1 MILPKNVI
9 TGISRKDGI
18 GWGIVEK
25 DYFLTLLLD
34 GISHEPLLKESLV
47 FKGGTALR
55 KIYFKNYRYSEDLDF
70 TLKKALP
77 GRELRS
83 ALDSAM
89 EYLRREYN
97 AEFRMRDFDSKP
109 HFTDARIQF
118 AGLNGGRNTIAVDF
132 TADEAIV
139 DEVGERPIINP
150 YYEKKFSI
158 KVYSLEEIAAEKLR
172 SLLQRTR
179 VRDYYDVWFLLT
191 QKKKRLDTKKTR
203 KIFLGKMAYKKLVFK
218 GREQLLDREK
228 LEQAQAY
235 YATQLGNQMKRP
247 LPPFEKI
254 KKELEERI
262 GAVISQSWQK
272 SR

>member
-1 MILPKNVI
+1 MILPGVI
-9 TGISRKDGI
+9 TKLSRKDGI
-18 GWGIVEK
+18 SWGIVEK

-34 GISHEPLLKESLV
+34 GVSHEPLLKEGLV

-70 TLKKALP
+70 TLREALP
-77 GRELRS
+77 GREIRG

-97 AEFRMRDFDSKP
+97 ADFRMRDFDSKP

-118 AGLNGGRNTIAVDF
+118 AGLNGGSNTIAVDIG
-132 TADEAIV
+132 ADEVIA
-139 DEVGERPIINP
+139 DKAGEMPVMNP
-150 YYEKKFSI
+150 YYEKKSFI
-158 KVYSLEEIAAEKLR
+158 RVYSLEEIVAEKLR

-191 QKKKRLDTKKTR
+191 QKKKRLDAKKIR
-203 KIFLGKMAYKKLVFK
+203 KIFLEKMAYKKLVFK
-218 GREQLLDREK
+218 GKEQLLDREK

-235 YATQLGNQMKRP
+235 YAPQLGNQLKR
-247 LPPFEKI
+247 LPPFERI

-262 GAVISQSWQK
+262 GAVISHSW
-272 SR
+272 

>member
-1 MILPKNVI
+1 MILPGVI
-9 TGISRKDGI
+9 TKISGKDGI
-18 GWGIVEK
+18 SWGIVEK
-25 DYFLTLLLD
+25 DYFLTVLLD
-34 GISHEPLLKESLV
+34 AISQETLLKENLV

-70 TLKKALP
+70 TLRRALL
-77 GRELRS
+77 GAEIKS
-83 ALDSAM
+83 ALDSAL
-89 EYLRREYN
+89 ERIKREHN
-97 AEFRMRDFDSKP
+97 AYFKTRHFDSKR
-109 HFTDARIQF
+109 HFTDAKIQF
-118 AGLNGGRNTIAVDF
+118 AGLKGGKNTIAADF

-139 DEVGERPIINP
+139 DEVGDLPVINP

-191 QKKKRLDTKKTR
+191 QKNKKLDIEKTR
-203 KIFLGKMAYKKLVFK
+203 KIFIEKLTYKKLPFK
-218 GREQLLDREK
+218 GKEQLLDREK

-235 YATQLGNQMKRP
+235 YASQLGNQMKR
-247 LPPFEKI
+247 LPSFERV

-262 GAVISQSWQK
+262 GAVLS
-272 SR
+272 